1 MRELLI
7 AYLAVVIAL
16 LALSTSI
23 DQDEGINLKHILV
36 AAFGWPILAPLL
48 AWRVWASRKA

>member
-7 AYLAVVIAL
+7 AYLAVVIGL

-23 DQDEGINLKHILV
+23 DSDEGVSLKHILV
-36 AAFGWPILAPLL
+36 AAFGWPVLAPLM
-48 AWRVWASRKA
+48 AWRAWASR